1 LAAFSQIPGKFGFRQ
16 VFMNHDLARVIDE
29 ARDPTLAQVSIGSI
43 FRLGMKMA
51 ENERAL
57 QTSTALPL
65 LM

>member
-1 LAAFSQIPGKFGFRQ
+1 
-16 VFMNHDLARVIDE
+16 MNHDLARVIDE